1 MVITQPIHLILG
13 SRIYAPELSAA
24 LSPSQATTAIEAMTS
39 YHTRLLPQQGLADTG
54 GMGSR
59 A

>member
-1 MVITQPIHLILG
+1 VILG
-13 SRIYAPELSAA
+13 SRVYAPELSAA

-39 YHTRLLPQQGLADTG
+39 YDTRLLPQQGLADTG
-54 GMGSR
+54 GVGSR